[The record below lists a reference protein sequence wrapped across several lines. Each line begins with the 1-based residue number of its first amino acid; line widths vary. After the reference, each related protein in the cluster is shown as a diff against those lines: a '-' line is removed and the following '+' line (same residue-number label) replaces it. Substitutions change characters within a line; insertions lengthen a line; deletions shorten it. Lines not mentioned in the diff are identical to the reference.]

1 MKTKFNY
8 IQIALLISTGLII
21 FSACNS
27 GPSEEEMQATIVAGV
42 EGTAS
47 ALSTVDAAVA
57 ETVAANTQI
66 IAEVSPT
73 WTTVPTDVATETPL
87 PPPATSTPLPTAT
100 QDLPTNTPVPT
111 ETPLPTETP
120 VPENTAPPPPPA
132 EPQPPANPTFGPDI
146 LPNGSF
152 EDGWYNKNG
161 APELQLPNG
170 YGFET
175 DSGPTGFGNESWDVW
190 YTPETRVWPD
200 YQIPPH
206 EQSLFL
212 QDGQYTLKMF
222 KGNGPISFRFFID
235 LPLDAG
241 TYLFRVRAYPDMV
254 MGYDG
259 GNKIF
264 ADDPTAGEI
273 RIIAPDGGTGWIL
286 PGFGRWNVYEH
297 TFTLTEPQTVRLGVG
312 ARSRFGLANNGW
324 VFDNWDLQKAEGG

>member
-1 MKTKFNY
+1 MVKRNFSD
-8 IQIALLISTGLII
+8 IQIILGIIAILLTL
-21 FSACNS
+21 SACNS
-27 GPSEEEMQATIVAGV
+27 GMSEEEMQATIVAGV

-57 ETVAANTQI
+57 ETVAANSAAQVL
-66 IAEVSPT
+66 AEVSST
-73 WTTVPTDVATETPL
+73 WTAVPTEAATETPL
-87 PPPATSTPLPTAT
+87 PPPATSTPIPTAT
-100 QDLPTNTPVPT
+100 QELPTNTPVPT
-111 ETPLPTETP
+111 DTPVPTETA
-120 VPENTAPPPPPA
+120 VPQNTAPPPPP
-132 EPQPPANPTFGPDI
+132 PQPAELTFGPDI

-152 EDGWYNKNG
+152 EDGWYNKNN

-170 YGFET
+170 YGFES
-175 DSGPTGFGNESWDVW
+175 DSGPTGFGTEEWDKW

-241 TYLFRVRAYPDMV
+241 TYLFRVRTYPDMV

-273 RIIAPDGGTGWIL
+273 RIIAPDGGTGWIF
-286 PGFGRWNVYEH
+286 PGFGRWNIFEH